1 MIKITYISHFFA
13 IFALALFFPKMKLD
27 SFSVIL
33 FSISILLNIVSI
45 NILIKKKGTIKK
57 IWFLSN
63 LFLNIIFICLFT
75 YTLFMLYQLK
85 YG

>member
-1 MIKITYISHFFA
+1 MIKITYFSHFFA
-13 IFALALFFPKMKLD
+13 ILALALFFPKMKLD
-27 SFSVIL
+27 SFSVTL

-45 NILIKKKGTIKK
+45 NIIIKKKNTIKK
-57 IWFLSN
+57 VWFFGN
-63 LFLNIIFICLFT
+63 LFLNVIFICLFT